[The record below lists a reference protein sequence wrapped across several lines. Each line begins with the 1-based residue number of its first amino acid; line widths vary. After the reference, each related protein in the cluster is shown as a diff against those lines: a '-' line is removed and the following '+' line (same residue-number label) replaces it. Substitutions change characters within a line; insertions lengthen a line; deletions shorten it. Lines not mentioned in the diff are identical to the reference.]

1 MKFAH
6 VVYVTAILG
15 VSRAT
20 RSAFETN
27 IANCGGVIIGGNE
40 LAPVTC
46 FDSGAGAIDL
56 SSFFKNFG
64 ATESDV
70 EKNFDEIDV
79 NNDDVLSI
87 DELRSFFGTVKSG
100 SNGSSGLWN
109 GALISFVS
117 SVAAACYWV

>member
-46 FDSGAGAIDL
+46 FDSGPDAIDL
-56 SSFFKNFG
+56 SSFFKNSTKNLYDFSS
-64 ATESDV
+64 SD
-70 EKNFDEIDV
+70 
-79 NNDDVLSI
+79 LQM
-87 DELRSFFGTVKSG
+87 
-100 SNGSSGLWN
+100 
-109 GALISFVS
+109 A
-117 SVAAACYWV
+117 